1 MSDDMPILAVPV
13 NAQDHIQGLESAPVT
28 LVEYGDYECPHCG
41 AAFPII
47 KAVQKKLGP
56 NLRFVFRN
64 FPLSY
69 MHPFAE
75 LAAEAAEAAGA
86 QGKFWEMH
94 DAIYEN
100 QESLGEEMIE
110 GIVQELKLDVNRF
123 NSDIK
128 ARKFKEHVRKDFI
141 GGAKSGV
148 NGTPSLFINGERF
161 DESLD
166 EETLIK
172 VIHDSFL
179 SKKV

>member
-1 MSDDMPILAVPV
+1 MNDETPSLAVPV

-41 AAFPII
+41 LAYPVI

-56 NLRFVFRN
+56 KLRFVFRN
-64 FPLSY
+64 FPLTS
-69 MHPFAE
+69 MHPYAE

-100 QESLGEEMIE
+100 QESLEEEMIE
-110 GIVQELKLDVNRF
+110 DLAKKLKLDINRF

-128 ARKFKEHVRKDFI
+128 ARKFKEHVKKDFL

-166 EETLIK
+166 EESLIAFIRQQLL
-172 VIHDSFL
+172 V
-179 SKKV
+179 

>member
-1 MSDDMPILAVPV
+1 MNDNQSILVVPV
-13 NAQDHIQGLESAPVT
+13 NDQDHIQGPDTASVT

-41 AAFPII
+41 MAFSII

-56 NLRFVFRN
+56 KLRFVFRN
-64 FPLSY
+64 FPLSN

-75 LAAEAAEAAGA
+75 LAAESAEAAGA

-100 QESLGEEMIE
+100 QDLLGEEMIE
-110 GIVQELKLDVNRF
+110 ELAKKLKLDINHF

-128 ARKFKEHVRKDFI
+128 TRKFKERVRKDFI

-166 EETLIK
+166 EETLIEA
-172 VIHDSFL
+172 ISERRPYH
-179 SKKV
+179 

>member
-1 MSDDMPILAVPV
+1 MNEEAPSLAVPV

-56 NLRFVFRN
+56 KLRFVFRN

-75 LAAEAAEAAGA
+75 PAAEAAEAAGA

-94 DAIYEN
+94 DAIFEN
-100 QESLGEEMIE
+100 QEYLG
-110 GIVQELKLDVNRF
+110 QDDLFQDLAKNLKLDLSLF
-123 NSDIK
+123 QSEIGAK
-128 ARKFKEHVRKDFI
+128 KYKEHVRKDFM
-141 GGAKSGV
+141 
-148 NGTPSLFINGERF
+148 
-161 DESLD
+161 
-166 EETLIK
+166 
-172 VIHDSFL
+172 
-179 SKKV
+179 